1 MFLSRVRTKFFKITG
16 PKKGQ
21 LVAEEHLVT
30 FSHEMLLAYCTNH
43 ITYYHTGGST
53 NPRPLKSTFVVPFSA
68 FLVGHFVAVPA
79 VSVLERVYSSI
90 IEIGLVKPHFN
101 TE

>member
-1 MFLSRVRTKFFKITG
+1 
-16 PKKGQ
+16 
-21 LVAEEHLVT
+21 
-30 FSHEMLLAYCTNH
+30 MLLAYCTNH

-101 TE
+101 TEWMTTWNKLPCTYRNLGRLYKN